1 MKCVRLRIKR
11 ECGPTNN
18 LRSGFYGARYV
29 FSPRVTF
36 NWSVRSISRTV
47 DITATKQPHQSDGA
61 KTNPVSIYGLF
72 THFLFSHPHS
82 SDSPIIAPSL
92 VPPLSHLLYLRAHL
106 LKTAMSFFPLL
117 VPLPLS
123 PPSLPTDCPAP
134 ISRPLCLPTCLPVL
148 PPSLIS
154 LSSHL
159 HPSVFSPQTTLPF
172 SLLWRIA
179 FFPLVFLLLKS
190 HWPHFEVKFIWKR

>member
-1 MKCVRLRIKR
+1 MRLRIKR
-11 ECGPTNN
+11 VCGPTNN
-18 LRSGFYGARYV
+18 LRSGFYGACYV

-36 NWSVRSISRTV
+36 NWSVRSISSSV

-92 VPPLSHLLYLRAHL
+92 VPPCLIYSIWELISLKQQCLFFPPRASPFVSPVSSHRLPCAHQQTSLSSHLSAR
-106 LKTAMSFFPLL
+106 
-117 VPLPLS
+117 
-123 PPSLPTDCPAP
+123 
-134 ISRPLCLPTCLPVL
+134 

-159 HPSVFSPQTTLPF
+159 PPSVFSPQTTLPF
-172 SLLWRIA
+172 SLLWSIA
-179 FFPLVFLLLKS
+179 FYLFIYFLLLKS
-190 HWPHFEVKFIWKR
+190 HWPHFKVKFIWKR